1 MGVNLVFSYRF
12 TVGPLYEKKISLRR
26 LRLFGLEGNAFV
38 TLSFFFYILYR
49 QAVVIIEISHPK
61 HDLSNKTFFK

>member
-38 TLSFFFYILYR
+38 TLSFFLILYR

-61 HDLSNKTFFK
+61 HDLSDKTFFK